1 MFRKIAIAATAA
13 TLLGSAA
20 AANEF
25 GILDGVEEGATFYD
39 VPLATL
45 DAAGMVQIEDEEGTV
60 LGMADA
66 SAGPNTDLRI
76 DFTTPVEAGGELVAK
91 IIVGGEVVDIE
102 MIEIDG

>member
-1 MFRKIAIAATAA
+1 MFRKIAIAATTA

-25 GILDGVEEGATFYD
+25 GILDGVEEGAQFYD

-45 DAAGMVQIEDEEGTV
+45 DAAGMVQIEDQDGTV

-66 SAGPNTDLRI
+66 AAGPNTDLRI
-76 DFTTPVEAGGELVAK
+76 EFDTPVMAGGELIAK
-91 IIVGGEVVDIE
+91 IIVDGEVVDME